1 MMIWMIVSFSAFCFF
16 FLSSCS
22 FTENI
27 SHKVSNTF
35 LHTCSLILN
44 IFASHVIFMGNSI
57 HLKFQALDSISW
69 LMTFYCYSWSEVI
82 FFSTDLCLRCLLVF
96 TEVSCILRKLWD
108 LFYFFCKVNFHCIHS
123 WIRWLWFRVRWNS
136 HHSLSRCWT
145 RQSNS
150 PREVREVCL

>member
-1 MMIWMIVSFSAFCFF
+1 MMIWMIVSFSVFCFF
-16 FLSSCS
+16 FLSPCS

-44 IFASHVIFMGNSI
+44 IFASHVIFMGKLYS
-57 HLKFQALDSISW
+57 SRISS
-69 LMTFYCYSWSEVI
+69 SWQYFMVDDFLLLLLEWSH
-82 FFSTDLCLRCLLVF
+82 FFSADLCLRWLLVF

-123 WIRWLWFRVRWNS
+123 WIRWLWFRVWWNS

-145 RQSNS
+145 RQPNS